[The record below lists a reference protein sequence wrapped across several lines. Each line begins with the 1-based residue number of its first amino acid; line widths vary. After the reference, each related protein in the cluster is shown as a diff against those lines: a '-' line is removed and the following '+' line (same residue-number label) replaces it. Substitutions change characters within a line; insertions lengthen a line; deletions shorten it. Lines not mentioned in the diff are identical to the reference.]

1 MKWLNHDKNITF
13 GDVFKIKIIDLLNYN
28 NINLTLDWSIHKV
41 YIPFFFYNHLIKNSN
56 LIWNRWI
63 SVLSDM
69 NEWIYF
75 GKE

>member
-28 NINLTLDWSIHKV
+28 NINLTLDWSII
-41 YIPFFFYNHLIKNSN
+41 YILFFYNHLIKNSN

-63 SVLSDM
+63 SVLSDL

>member
-28 NINLTLDWSIHKV
+28 NINLTLDWSII
-41 YIPFFFYNHLIKNSN
+41 YILFFFNHLIKNSN

-63 SVLSDM
+63 SVLSDL
-69 NEWIYF
+69 NKWIYF

>member
-1 MKWLNHDKNITF
+1 MKWLNYDKNITF

-28 NINLTLDWSIHKV
+28 NINLTLDWSII
-41 YIPFFFYNHLIKNSN
+41 YILFFYNHLIKNSN

-63 SVLSDM
+63 SVLSDL